1 MLGFKAGEH
10 TIEALPVQLVRHV
23 KASSEKGR

>member
-1 MLGFKAGEH
+1 MLGFKAGER

-23 KASSEKGR
+23 KASLKKGR